1 MENKKKKRYG
11 IVAALLLLVLAAGV
25 GTWAW
30 LQATDQVTNEF
41 TVGSIGKPEVK
52 PDPDHPDKPGTDPTD
67 PSVDGY
73 LFETKWVKDSKMIPD
88 TDINK
93 NPNVGIGKD
102 SDKSYVFIYVKNA
115 IVKDGEGALAK
126 TPYFNLKNGWEPVAA
141 DQVKTNGNEGQYVS
155 GLFMYTAG
163 GTGTPAELTPAD
175 GKAAYTG
182 ELFSVVHIPAAM
194 NNTDVVQSPAKPT
207 MTVSCYIFGADQGD
221 AANAVAQAKEW
232 AKTQSYPPPTEIP
245 ARSPSPFSDRDLGSP
260 LIDDWRT

>member
-52 PDPDHPDKPGTDPTD
+52 PDPNQPDKPGTDPTD

-73 LFETKWVKDSKMIPD
+73 LFETKWVKDSKMIPN

-115 IVKDGEGALAK
+115 IVKDDAKNALAK
-126 TPYFNLKNGWEPVAA
+126 TPYFTLNPNWKPVAA

-155 GLFMYTAG
+155 GLFMYTAD
-163 GTGTPAELTPAD
+163 GTDAPAQLAPAD

-182 ELFSVVHIPAAM
+182 ELFSTVHIPAAM
-194 NNTDVVQSPAKPT
+194 NSADVVKNPT

-221 AANAVAQAKEW
+221 AQNAIDQAKTW
-232 AKTQSYPPPTEIP
+232 A
-245 ARSPSPFSDRDLGSP
+245 ANLA
-260 LIDDWRT
+260 

>member
-30 LQATDQVTNEF
+30 LQATDQVANEF

-52 PDPDHPDKPGTDPTD
+52 PDPDHPDKPGTEPTN

-115 IVKDGEGALAK
+115 IVKTDAENALAK
-126 TPYFNLKNGWEPVAA
+126 TPYFTIGNNWKMVDGEFEGKAV
-141 DQVKTNGNEGQYVS
+141 TNGTSGQYVS
-155 GLFMYTAG
+155 GLFVYTNN
-163 GTGTPAELTPAD
+163 TSDPAVLAPTD

-182 ELFSVVHIPAAM
+182 ELFGTVHIPNAL
-194 NNTDVVQSPAKPT
+194 NSTDVVQNPA
-207 MTVSCYIFGADQGD
+207 MTVSCYIFGADQKGDKTD
-221 AANAVAQAKEW
+221 AATNAVEQAKTW
-232 AKTQSYPPPTEIP
+232 AATLAK
-245 ARSPSPFSDRDLGSP
+245 A
-260 LIDDWRT
+260 